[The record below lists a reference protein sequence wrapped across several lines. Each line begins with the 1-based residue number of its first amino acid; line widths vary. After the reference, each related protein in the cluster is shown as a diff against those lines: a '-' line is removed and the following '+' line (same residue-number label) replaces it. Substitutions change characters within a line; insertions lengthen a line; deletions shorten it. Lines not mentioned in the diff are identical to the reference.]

1 MQVAGD
7 EDFHLNIFKLLIHRP
22 IQSQTRREKAMQWDS
37 KNHGEECDAL
47 VSHSRAARF
56 NVGNDVAAYVTP
68 KQLHPGGK
76 KFLRP
81 ACLIPKFGDI
91 SSDDICISGHT
102 FCN

>member
-1 MQVAGD
+1 
-7 EDFHLNIFKLLIHRP
+7 LNIFLLIHWP

-37 KNHGEECDAL
+37 KNHCEKCDAF
-47 VSHSRAARF
+47 VSHSGAARF
-56 NVGNDVAAYVTP
+56 NVGNNVTADVTA

-91 SSDDICISGHT
+91 SSDDIGISGHT
-102 FCN
+102 ISN